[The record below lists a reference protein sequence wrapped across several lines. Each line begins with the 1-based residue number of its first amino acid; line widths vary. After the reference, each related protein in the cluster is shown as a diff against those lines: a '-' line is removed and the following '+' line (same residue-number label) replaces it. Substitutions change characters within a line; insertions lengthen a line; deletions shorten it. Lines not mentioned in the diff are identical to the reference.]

1 MRDSTYGSTLKV
13 ICNLWSCMVHRYSV
27 YASVDLYMPTLGLEQ
42 CLSGHGNSLLL
53 LKSQVQ
59 LPAPTQRLKIAGK
72 SEYSLLASRASCTQA
87 YTYKY
92 SKETNIIFRMSI
104 FSTRLTRKLSN
115 TKNTYIRLP
124 GALEGKIDKK
134 MSQLSV
140 ENIVLR
146 L

>member
-1 MRDSTYGSTLKV
+1 LPK
-13 ICNLWSCMVHRYSV
+13 
-27 YASVDLYMPTLGLEQ
+27 LE
-42 CLSGHGNSLLL
+42 
-53 LKSQVQ
+53 
-59 LPAPTQRLKIAGK
+59 
-72 SEYSLLASRASCTQA
+72 
-87 YTYKY
+87 
-92 SKETNIIFRMSI
+92 
-104 FSTRLTRKLSN
+104 KLSN